1 MRDSRHSLA
10 VGGRRETKKGGE
22 ARSERR
28 ECVGNPRSSQS
39 LRRNAMERMELWSRV
54 AKHPSLMKSCD
65 LHQLVFPHFQLESTR
80 QRSRADVRPSSWGW
94 LRGFGNEGPPGY
106 DTGFRSNLIWKIERK
121 KLCWF
126 KSKQIPGTFGERKPR
141 GLINTRMHV
150 LSLWCPL

>member
-1 MRDSRHSLA
+1 MFSFLALVRDSRHSLA

-22 ARSERR
+22 ARSERWQS
-28 ECVGNPRSSQS
+28 SSQS

-121 KLCWF
+121 KVWLE
-126 KSKQIPGTFGERKPR
+126 SRKNNWIVWCVLGIR
-141 GLINTRMHV
+141 NTPIMLV
-150 LSLWCPL
+150 